1 MNERKEKMEQNKL
14 NRAAQFMP
22 FDALSGLG
30 EELRKREE
38 AHTRMPKKEID
49 EERRMEIAEKLS
61 KIQKGDMV
69 SVVFYM
75 NGHYITTVGKVDD
88 KDSLNNIL
96 SVEYMEIHFDDIYEI
111 KDYLDIVPF
120 YRD

>member
-1 MNERKEKMEQNKL
+1 MEQNKL

-38 AHTRMPKKEID
+38 AHTRIPKKEID
-49 EERRMEIAEKLS
+49 AERRMLLSEKLS

-75 NGHYITTVGKVDD
+75 NGHYLTTVGKVDD
-88 KDSLNNIL
+88 KDALASTL
-96 SVEYMEIHFDDIYEI
+96 SVEYMEINVDDIY
-111 KDYLDIVPF
+111 DINDFIDTVPF
-120 YRD
+120 